1 MRPVS
6 GTHRPQAAPGQALVE
21 FAIIVSVVLLL
32 GFGVFEVGR
41 AIHAYVTV
49 THAAREGA
57 RALAAGGDDTKV
69 RAIVNNSMSPLTID
83 PATDVIIDRS
93 TTGQASVRVRYAYNT
108 PVRPVRAL
116 WGGGAL
122 PIACTLVARR

>member
-1 MRPVS
+1 M
-6 GTHRPQAAPGQALVE
+6 T
-21 FAIIVSVVLLL
+21 
-32 GFGVFEVGR
+32 R
-41 AIHAYVTV
+41 AFTIHNTR
-49 THAAREGA
+49 TS
-57 RALAAGGDDTKV
+57 T
-69 RAIVNNSMSPLTID
+69 LTID

-122 PIACTLVARR
+122 PIACTLVERR